1 MGKTTYSKKR
11 NATRKKI
18 ENVFIENFRSS
29 GDAEL
34 TVKEICERA
43 GINRSTFYVYYR
55 DTADLREQIEN
66 SLIGQFEERMTSV
79 FHQHFDDP
87 DMIIFEIMEFNREN
101 GHLPLLLI
109 SAGSSSFVYRI
120 SKAATKIITG
130 TQALADN
137 ERDKIT
143 ILFTYHFAGISMVMR
158 QMMENNPPSDESY
171 ESMTQKVIEL
181 ILPVVKNG
189 LLPTIT
195 DLS

>member
-18 ENVFIENFRSS
+18 ESVFIENFRSS

-43 GINRSTFYVYYR
+43 DINRSTFYVYYR
-55 DTADLREQIEN
+55 DTSDLREQIEN
-66 SLIGQFEERMTSV
+66 SLISQFEERMASV
-79 FHQHFDDP
+79 LHQHFDDP
-87 DMIIFEIMEFNREN
+87 DMIMIEIMEFNRN
-101 GHLPLLLI
+101 NAHLPLLLI

-120 SKAATKIITG
+120 SKAATEIIAG
-130 TQALADN
+130 TQKLTD
-137 ERDKIT
+137 EGRDKIT
-143 ILFTYHFAGISMVMR
+143 MLFTYHFAGISMVMR
-158 QMMENNPPSDESY
+158 QMMENTPPSDESY
-171 ESMTQKVIEL
+171 ERMTKRLIEL

-189 LLPTIT
+189 LLPTIK